1 MDRTRFLHK
10 LYEVMANET
19 QAAFARQL
27 GVSPSTLSRI
37 RSGKRKPGWR
47 FVCALLREFPQ
58 ISPAEWGMVDCNDP
72 TPAPKQ
78 VHERRLRAAISGQQ
92 RR

>member
-1 MDRTRFLHK
+1 MDRPRFLHK

-19 QAAFARQL
+19 QVAFARRL

-37 RSGKRKPGWR
+37 RTGEREPGWR
-47 FVCALLREFPQ
+47 FIYALLREFPH
-58 ISPAEWGMVDCNDP
+58 ISPAEWGLLDCNDP
-72 TPAPKQ
+72 THARKQ
-78 VHERRLRAAISGQQ
+78 VRGRRRQTAIPEPQ